1 MNTSGLLFMF
11 GLILPI
17 TLICPP
23 GKRMFTR
30 KYYFW
35 VSCFTRQS
43 WLIPVS
49 RSRGLLSPLLRDVV
63 IGLLLINV
71 THYIPFILPDAPHK
85 TDYSQSEGNQKKLHF
100 TIINFFPKR
109 LSRNQEI
116 NQPIYLCQYVGWG
129 CADHPFPTIKF
140 VLIAFIKGTLFA
152 LTSRLPWFLRLD
164 SQNKNKQCNEFSIL
178 VHCVD
183 LHFRLSMLLH

>member
-11 GLILPI
+11 GLFLPL

-23 GKRMFTR
+23 GNRMFTR
-30 KYYFW
+30 KYSFW
-35 VSCFTRQS
+35 VSCFTWQS

-49 RSRGLLSPLLRDVV
+49 RSRGLLSPLSTDVV
-63 IGLLLINV
+63 IGLLLIDV
-71 THYIPFILPDAPHK
+71 TYYISFILPDAPHR

-100 TIINFFPKR
+100 AIINFFPKR

-116 NQPIYLCQYVGWG
+116 KKSINQFIYVNTWG

-140 VLIAFIKGTLFA
+140 VLIAFIKGILFA
-152 LTSRLPWFLRLD
+152 LTSRLPWFLRFP
-164 SQNKNKQCNEFSIL
+164 E
-178 VHCVD
+178 
-183 LHFRLSMLLH
+183 